1 VSEREPIF
9 NAPGVVIAVLG
20 AFVAIHL
27 VRSLLPEE
35 AGERLIEL
43 LAFIPTRLDG
53 RAGEIASGQTP
64 AATQFVTHVFVH
76 GDITHLLI
84 NSAWFLAFATP
95 VARRVGIARFLAF
108 FFLCGIGGA
117 LLYLAFNSAPM
128 VGASGAISGLM
139 GAFLRFLFLPLGQGD
154 AEALAGD
161 AQRAPLLSLGAS
173 LSDRRVLLAVAGW
186 TLINA
191 LVAWAAPIVLGE
203 RSIAWEA
210 HLGGFFTGLLTFG
223 LFDPTPPVHQDSAPA
238 E

>member
-1 VSEREPIF
+1 MSEREPIF
-9 NAPGVVIAVLG
+9 NAPGIVVAVLG

-27 VRSLLPEE
+27 ARSLLPEE
-35 AGERLIEL
+35 AGEQLIEL
-43 LAFIPTRLDG
+43 LAFIPARLG
-53 RAGEIASGQTP
+53 SRAGAIAGGQ
-64 AATQFVTHVFVH
+64 AAAVTQFVTHVFVH
-76 GDITHLLI
+76 GDLTHLLI

-95 VARRVGIARFLAF
+95 VARRVGSGRFLAF
-108 FFLCGIGGA
+108 FLLCGIGGA
-117 LLYLAFNSAPM
+117 LLYLPFNSPPM

-186 TLINA
+186 TLINV
-191 LVAWAAPIVLGE
+191 LVAWAAPYFLGE

-210 HLGGFFTGLLTFG
+210 HMGGFFTGLLTFG
-223 LFDPTPPVHQDSAPA
+223 LFDPKVHQDSASA